1 MFKHFSYDID
11 QETKKEYLKNY
22 PIIKKD
28 DHGLLMRRTY
38 LYVLKQRKEVD
49 GHEECAGYSC
59 ECGYSYV
66 LEELLGW
73 SLVGSIIYGVYRL
86 FKKHR

>member
-1 MFKHFSYDID
+1 MIMFKHFSYDID

-66 LEELLGW
+66 LRTPWLEFGW
-73 SLVGSIIYGVYRL
+73 FHHLWCVSTV
-86 FKKHR
+86 